1 MGISLYIQII
11 EGLCPLDPQ
20 GSEGA
25 AFMKGQIKMKKYYII
40 REDGTSI
47 FQLPYPKD
55 FCIHCLCLL
64 IEDGQRYRLLSSTQ
78 LEHLSLFACDGSK
91 LKLPV

>member
-1 MGISLYIQII
+1 MALP
-11 EGLCPLDPQ
+11 PLTPT

-40 REDGTSI
+40 REDGSSI

-64 IEDGQRYRLLSSTQ
+64 IEDGQKYRLMSFANSAPFPCQQ
-78 LEHLSLFACDGSK
+78 LPGLDYSIAEGSESC
-91 LKLPV
+91 LN